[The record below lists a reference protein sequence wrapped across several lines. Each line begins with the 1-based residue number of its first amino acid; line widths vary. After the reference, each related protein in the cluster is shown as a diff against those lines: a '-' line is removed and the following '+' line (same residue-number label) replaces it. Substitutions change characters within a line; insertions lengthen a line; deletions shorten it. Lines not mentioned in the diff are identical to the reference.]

1 MSAAIEKLKTAIE
14 NAQAILVGAGSGFS
28 TAAGYTYSGGRF
40 HRHFADFIGKY
51 HFRDM
56 YSAGFY
62 HLEVYR
68 SLLKCS
74 SPTTPTATTPILLYP
89 SMPRKRLWP
98 AGVKMAVSVL

>member
-1 MSAAIEKLKTAIE
+1 MLYLLTLQQSLYIIVVTYYITPILKGQQNQGDELMSAAIEKLKTAIE

-51 HFRDM
+51 HVRDM

-62 HLEVYR
+62 Q
-68 SLLKCS
+68 K
-74 SPTTPTATTPILLYP
+74 
-89 SMPRKRLWP
+89 KP
-98 AGVKMAVSVL
+98 A